1 MPAQTIT
8 AGLTAARVI
17 GTSHQ
22 QYTIVAQTGQFQAQV
37 AGRLANFTLGPEDFP
52 TVGDWVLVR
61 LPAHPTDLATIERL
75 VERQT
80 VFVRKAVGRS
90 TSAQLVAANVDWL
103 LLCMALDGNFNLR
116 RLERYL
122 AVAAASGAQA
132 AIVLTKADQSADLA
146 AAKAEVATVAG
157 QTPVIIFDAT
167 RPDGLAA
174 LEALMQPRLTY
185 ALLGSSGV
193 GKSTL
198 INQLTG
204 STNLATQSVRSSD
217 AHGRHTTTARQLLK
231 LPNGSLV
238 IDTPGMRELGLLEAD
253 VDATFADI
261 QALAAQCRFRDC
273 QHQSEPGCA
282 VQAALA
288 AGELTPE
295 RFASYQQLKAEQA
308 DHQLRGKA
316 RENAKIERMFGG
328 KKQMQAKMKAVRQKR
343 K

>member
-1 MPAQTIT
+1 MPAQPNT

-17 GTSHQ
+17 GASHR
-22 QYTIVAQTGQFQAQV
+22 QYTIIAQTGQFQAQI
-37 AGRLANFTLGPEDFP
+37 AGRLANFALGPEDFP

-61 LPAHPTDLATIERL
+61 LPAHPKDLATIERL

-132 AIVLTKADQSADLA
+132 AIVLTKADQTADLA
-146 AAKAEVATVAG
+146 TAKAEVATVAG
-157 QTPVIIFDAT
+157 QTPVIVCDAT
-167 RPDGLAA
+167 RPDGLAE
-174 LEALMQPRLTY
+174 LEALMQPQLTY

-198 INQLTG
+198 INRLSG
-204 STNLATQSVRSSD
+204 STNLATQSVRASD

-261 QALAAQCRFRDC
+261 QALAAECRFRDC

-288 AGELTPE
+288 AGELAPE

-316 RENAKIERMFGG
+316 REKAKIERMFGG
-328 KKQMQAKMKAVRQKR
+328 KKQMQAKMRAVRQKR